1 MKLLNRYRDWCH
13 ERRIR
18 ALFLRLHSWTENEP
32 LSRPELWVQFGELVA
47 ARSVDQV
54 ARIER
59 DKGLRG

>member
-1 MKLLNRYRDWCH
+1 MKLLDRYRDWRH

-18 ALFLRLHSWTENEP
+18 ALFLRLHGWTESES
-32 LSRPELWVQFGELVA
+32 LTRRELWVQFGDLVD
-47 ARSVDQV
+47 ARSADQV